1 MTTNITE
8 RDKKLLYGLGIIVI
22 IALFYIGGIRPLHKA
37 IANKESEIEEEQ
49 ETHDI
54 IQTKI
59 MYTSVVNT
67 YVEEANKNVDAK
79 SARYYKMMDASEVD
93 RLFTKY
99 ALSNK
104 LTIADLRITMPEAP
118 ALFIPYPYSLSQQM
132 QNKRV
137 EEAAAAAAAKEAL
150 EEESSKSKKKSGGEK
165 TDAVEE
171 SKFDVDALNG
181 EATDTSG
188 SGVYIV
194 DVGLDVYGSEKG
206 AIKLLDKLAAN
217 ESIHINSYSWSD
229 DVNSIIGFNDDGS
242 LYAKKGSKALSISL
256 SLMMYDPDSYIPPED
271 NATEQ

>member
-1 MTTNITE
+1 MNTNITE

-22 IALFYIGGIRPLHKA
+22 IALFFIGGIRPLHKA
-37 IANKESEIEEEQ
+37 IAEKNEKIEEEQ

-79 SARYYKMMDASEVD
+79 SARYYKMMDASQVD

-118 ALFIPYPYSLSQQM
+118 ALFLPYPYSLSKQLQD
-132 QNKRV
+132 KRV
-137 EEAAAAAAAKEAL
+137 EEAAAEAAAAEAL
-150 EEESSKSKKKSGGEK
+150 EEENSKSKKKAKSEK
-165 TDAVEE
+165 TDVVEE
-171 SKFDVDALNG
+171 NKFDVDALTG

-206 AIKLLDKLAAN
+206 AVKLLDELAAN
-217 ESIHINSYSWSD
+217 ESIHVNSYSWSD
-229 DVNSIIGFNDDGS
+229 DVDSIIGFNSDGS
-242 LYAKKGSKALSISL
+242 LYSKKGSKALSISL
-256 SLMMYDPDSYIPPED
+256 SLMMYDPESYIPPED
-271 NATEQ
+271 NATE

>member
-1 MTTNITE
+1 MNTNITE

-22 IALFYIGGIRPLHKA
+22 IALFFIGGIRPLHKA
-37 IANKESEIEEEQ
+37 IAEKDEKIEEEQ

-79 SARYYKMMDASEVD
+79 SARYYKMMDASQVD

-118 ALFIPYPYSLSQQM
+118 ALFLPYPYSLSKQLQD
-132 QNKRV
+132 KRV
-137 EEAAAAAAAKEAL
+137 EEAAAEAAAAEAL
-150 EEESSKSKKKSGGEK
+150 EEENSKSKKKAKSEK
-165 TDAVEE
+165 TDVVEE
-171 SKFDVDALNG
+171 NKFDVDALTG

-206 AIKLLDKLAAN
+206 AVKLLDELAAN

-229 DVNSIIGFNDDGS
+229 DVDSIIGFNSDGS
-242 LYAKKGSKALSISL
+242 LYSKKGSKALSISL

-271 NATEQ
+271 NATE